1 MKTWQLNTESFR
13 EEERRDVWR
22 DAMRRLCLPI
32 GEIPD
37 SGKFHGNLSYLISP
51 LGIEF
56 ALIEGGAQEISGSY
70 LDQPAAIWLVL
81 LLEGEAL
88 LTDGNQQIRIKPGDM
103 IYGPTGVEATL
114 SFSSEFRQMHI
125 KAPRLALN
133 PRLIFPLS
141 LELGYIPGEEGIDH
155 VLSGMLYS
163 LADVLEDMTTEQLR
177 PIELAF
183 TELLIS
189 SLASERNVFSLGGAA
204 GAREAHLHRICQTIE
219 TRLGD
224 PDLNPG
230 RIAEEHGVSQRYLQ
244 KLFTVAGK
252 TFTNYVRIRRLERC
266 RADLVSPL
274 YAQLSLSEICFR
286 WGFNGS
292 AHFSRTFRDQY
303 GASPRDYRR
312 QHTSQV

>member
-1 MKTWQLNTESFR
+1 M
-13 EEERRDVWR
+13 WR

-32 GEIPD
+32 GEIGEEEFYG
-37 SGKFHGNLSYLISP
+37 SLSCLISP

-56 ALIEGGAQEISGSY
+56 ALIEGGAQEISGRY

-81 LLEGEAL
+81 LLEGDAL
-88 LTDGNQQIRIKPGDM
+88 LTDGDRQVKLIPGDM

-114 SFSSEFRQMHI
+114 RFSSNFRQIYI

-141 LELGYIPGEEGIDH
+141 LELGYLSGQKGIDH
-155 VLSGMLYS
+155 VLSGMLRS
-163 LADVLEDMTTEQLR
+163 LADVLNNITAEQLR

-183 TELLIS
+183 TEFLIT
-189 SLASERNVFSLGGAA
+189 SLASERNAFSLGGAA

-303 GASPRDYRR
+303 GISPREYRR
-312 QHTSQV
+312 QHTTDE

>member
-1 MKTWQLNTESFR
+1 M
-13 EEERRDVWR
+13 WR

-37 SGKFHGNLSYLISP
+37 FGDFFGNLSCLISP

-56 ALIEGGAQEISGSY
+56 SLIEGGAQEISGRY
-70 LDQPAAIWLVL
+70 RDQPAAIWLVL

-88 LTDGNQQIRIKPGDM
+88 LSDGNRKIELMPGDM

-114 SFSSEFRQMHI
+114 AFSSNFRQLYI

-141 LELGYIPGEEGIDH
+141 LELGYLSGQGGIDH
-155 VLSGMLYS
+155 VLSGMLRA
-163 LADVLEDMTTEQLR
+163 LAGVLNTITAEQLR
-177 PIELAF
+177 PIELAL
-183 TELLIS
+183 TEFLIT
-189 SLASERNVFSLGGAA
+189 SLASEKHVFSLGGAA
-204 GAREAHLHRICQTIE
+204 GARESHLHRICQTIE

-224 PDLNPG
+224 PDLNPN

-252 TFTNYVRIRRLERC
+252 TFTNYVRTRRLERC

-292 AHFSRTFRDQY
+292 AHFSRTFREQY
-303 GASPRDYRR
+303 GVSPRDYRR
-312 QHTSQV
+312 RHMSAE